1 MNIEKLI
8 ADKVKKDERVK
19 KAQANYYANMRANNL
34 LGISNAQGEINKLKE
49 VIKQEVIKELNKTR
63 ASLKDIKDGL
73 TEEEY
78 KNILFYLASINYMVD
93 WIDILSTNINST
105 ISKVFIKGRIEM
117 WDNLLKLG
125 KEVKL
130 QSNSLFKNAESLS
143 LEIADNSDDVFEKVL
158 LLLRGVVTTVDNKEI
173 SVGDNVTLGES
184 KDVYKVIKI
193 DRRRN
198 NKFLVKKEG
207 SIEIWTNEESINL
220 LKDK

>member
-1 MNIEKLI
+1 MNIEELI

-34 LGISNAQGEINKLKE
+34 LGISNAQGEINKLKK
-49 VIKQEVIKELNKTR
+49 VIKEEVIKELNKTR

-73 TEEEY
+73 KEEEY

-158 LLLRGVVTTVDNKEI
+158 LLLRDVTTVNNKEI
-173 SVGDNVTLGES
+173 SVGDNVTIGES

-207 SIEIWTNEESINL
+207 SIEIWTNEKSINL

>member
-143 LEIADNSDDVFEKVL
+143 LEIADNSDYIFEKVL
-158 LLLRGVVTTVDNKEI
+158 LLLRGVTTVDNKEI

-198 NKFLVKKEG
+198 NKFLVKKDG

>member
-158 LLLRGVVTTVDNKEI
+158 LLLRGVTTVDNKEI

-198 NKFLVKKEG
+198 NKFLVKKDG
-207 SIEIWTNEESINL
+207 SVEIWTNEESINL

>member
-1 MNIEKLI
+1 
-8 ADKVKKDERVK
+8 
-19 KAQANYYANMRANNL
+19 MRANNL

-173 SVGDNVTLGES
+173 GVGDNVTLGES

>member
-158 LLLRGVVTTVDNKEI
+158 LILRGVTTVDSKEI